1 MKYAHSA
8 MGGNTDQF
16 PSIQKQPHKVPDQTP
31 LDGAAKTALAIKA
44 LDGADKDAEACLK
57 QEFKLWLEG
66 IHPVHNA
73 AQTDRTPHN
82 SDPHKRRAMQKRH
95 IFPKTQDLMLKPHDE
110 WRDTPWG
117 NASLSSLPG
126 VRQYL
131 TAGKWAETEQDAQM
145 NLLAEYGPNNIDEA
159 WTYFKY
165 WVKGA
170 PMGPPCQDN
179 SNNDIMTGYDG
190 PMNNG
195 VNGPRRGR
203 FTNGTNQTPKN
214 GIQYG
219 KYGGNR
225 YGTYDSDLKEMQG
238 MAENMSAG
246 GRGTGSDRV
255 LATEIAT
262 EWAQ

>member
-1 MKYAHSA
+1 MPWGGIWKEYGMKYAHSA

-95 IFPKTQDLMLKPHDE
+95 IFPKTQDLMLQPHDE
-110 WRDTPWG
+110 WVDTPWG

-170 PMGPPCQDN
+170 PMATAAVSGSSFMDGNPYYEVMLDGNALLPEDLSAIIAKYSN
-179 SNNDIMTGYDG
+179 SVTG
-190 PMNNG
+190 G
-195 VNGPRRGR
+195 VQSTGAPGLW
-203 FTNGTNQTPKN
+203 GTKLGAHLRDWMITHKRP
-214 GIQYG
+214 I
-219 KYGGNR
+219 
-225 YGTYDSDLKEMQG
+225 LF
-238 MAENMSAG
+238 
-246 GRGTGSDRV
+246 
-255 LATEIAT
+255 
-262 EWAQ
+262 